1 MSCVV
6 MVLSWI
12 GQAEFSQ
19 NMQSKRQKKF
29 NHPLFIT
36 WTNHSCLCLFF
47 LFSAA
52 KVVFFG
58 GTTKS
63 GALTYS
69 IREYLAAFNLSM
81 KRYALLALMLGFL
94 YFIPNYLWFVCLGM
108 PNAPVEIVT
117 AVFNTSVASAY
128 VFAVV
133 FLKERLVCGKVL
145 AVVVSICG
153 AFLTSLANGGSKFD
167 AGSFINP
174 AALLTFFA
182 AVLYGL
188 WEVLYKKY
196 GVKDSTPPLLLCFI
210 LGSYGLAHLFVF
222 WVFFI
227 PFNYFG
233 WEPFRFPS
241 TGQFQLIAFNAF
253 LGTMYNVSFM
263 AALALLPS
271 PVFVSVAG
279 LMTIPLS
286 ALSDYLLHGTTL
298 GALQITGVALIVF
311 GFGMFL
317 KYDYWDATSEDE
329 GPEYAIMPNG
339 KEEEETN
346 NAWE

>member
-1 MSCVV
+1 MAYLPLDKTAYQILECTKKD
-6 MVLSWI
+6 
-12 GQAEFSQ
+12 QAG
-19 NMQSKRQKKF
+19 
-29 NHPLFIT
+29 FI
-36 WTNHSCLCLFF
+36 LIV
-47 LFSAA
+47 A
-52 KVVFFG
+52 
-58 GTTKS
+58 
-63 GALTYS
+63 
-69 IREYLAAFNLSM
+69 
-81 KRYALLALMLGFL
+81 RY
-94 YFIPNYLWFVCLGM
+94 
-108 PNAPVEIVT
+108 
-117 AVFNTSVASAY
+117 
-128 VFAVV
+128 
-133 FLKERLVCGKVL
+133 
-145 AVVVSICG
+145 
-153 AFLTSLANGGSKFD
+153 NGGSKFD

-311 GFGMFL
+311 GFGSP
-317 KYDYWDATSEDE
+317 KSKGSRA
-329 GPEYAIMPNG
+329 
-339 KEEEETN
+339 
-346 NAWE
+346 